1 MRTACYAEEN
11 NRITIHCIA
20 KSEFGATTVNL
31 MLQGMSFQEFA
42 MSDTVITGNVCK
54 VISEFIPIPS
64 VTHLSLH
71 LVFASWSQS

>member
-11 NRITIHCIA
+11 NRIAIHCVA
-20 KSEFGATTVNL
+20 KSEFGATTVNV

-42 MSDTVITGNVCK
+42 RSDTVITEVCK
-54 VISEFIPIPS
+54 VISKFIPS

-71 LVFASWSQS
+71 LVFPSQSQ